1 MLSRIYFMCLAAA
14 SLLAL
19 SGCLVPEKFTA
30 VITFR
35 GDGSY
40 TYAYTGTANDWN
52 RATDIP
58 GAAPDKPAYG
68 AKLPVAAD
76 IRYLEP
82 LELQAKANGARQFQ
96 YLGDGRYELTITR
109 DLQPFAVEAEEEA
122 PGWTQFMAKIQADPP
137 VGKVAI
143 EAQPVYGL
151 VLVARDKQGLV
162 TVYDANR
169 RSATLK
175 DKNAPDPFKLFGVD
189 PSNKLEVRLPP
200 GATVVSSNGKEGRS
214 GAVKTFSWSTA
225 NTADQQLNLKFKL
238 P

>member
-82 LELQAKANGARQFQ
+82 LELQAKANGARQF
-96 YLGDGRYELTITR
+96 LTW
-109 DLQPFAVEAEEEA
+109 A
-122 PGWTQFMAKIQADPP
+122 MAAM
-137 VGKVAI
+137 
-143 EAQPVYGL
+143 
-151 VLVARDKQGLV
+151 
-162 TVYDANR
+162 N
-169 RSATLK
+169 
-175 DKNAPDPFKLFGVD
+175 
-189 PSNKLEVRLPP
+189 
-200 GATVVSSNGKEGRS
+200 
-214 GAVKTFSWSTA
+214 
-225 NTADQQLNLKFKL
+225 
-238 P
+238 